1 MAHWLSFAI
10 ITSVHS
16 SFPDLF
22 VTVILSTAMKI
33 PTQYQFAYKVSDIL
47 KEMSS
52 FKLLRVF
59 ISAVAFYF
67 EFLLLGEED
76 HLTC

>member
-1 MAHWLSFAI
+1 
-10 ITSVHS
+10 
-16 SFPDLF
+16 
-22 VTVILSTAMKI
+22 MKI

-76 HLTC
+76 HLTF